1 MSQSYTIGADFANRD
16 QKNMQGAVP
25 HEAIGAGFR
34 KHAKRINMKIRT
46 MLLLLVLIL
55 MAVFLIVN
63 WTALSTVMTV
73 NLVYTEI
80 QAPLG
85 AIVVGSFVA
94 LTLILLIYM
103 VWQQASVTM
112 ELRAAYK
119 EARNA
124 RGVADHAEKSR
135 FQESNRLMSERL
147 EKLEALVT
155 TRSDE
160 MLSCVQKQTARLDE
174 RIDRME
180 KTLKGYSE
188 DGQKRQDEAIEQIN
202 KDLSVMEKKL
212 LTGLPAVKKDES
224 AEQKEGQQ
232 DADNA
237 RKEKKMF
244 GDLF

>member
-1 MSQSYTIGADFANRD
+1 
-16 QKNMQGAVP
+16 
-25 HEAIGAGFR
+25 
-34 KHAKRINMKIRT
+34 MKIRT

-55 MAVFLIVN
+55 MAVFLIIN

-124 RGVADHAEKSR
+124 REVADHAEKSR
-135 FQESNRLMSERL
+135 FQESNRLMGERL

-160 MLSCVQKQTARLDE
+160 MLSCVQKQTVRLDE
-174 RIDRME
+174 RIDKME
-180 KTLKGYSE
+180 NNLKNYSE
-188 DGQKRQDEAIEQIN
+188 DGQKRQDAAIDQIN
-202 KDLSVMEKKL
+202 KDLALLEKNI
-212 LTGLPAVKKDES
+212 LTGLPVPTKEPEAAPVK
-224 AEQKEGQQ
+224 AEDQ
-232 DADNA
+232 DTEVVK
-237 RKEKKMF
+237 KEKKMF

>member
-1 MSQSYTIGADFANRD
+1 
-16 QKNMQGAVP
+16 
-25 HEAIGAGFR
+25 
-34 KHAKRINMKIRT
+34 MKIRT

-55 MAVFLIVN
+55 MAVFLIIN

-124 RGVADHAEKSR
+124 REVADHAEKSR
-135 FQESNRLMSERL
+135 FQESNRLMGERL

-174 RIDRME
+174 RIDKME
-180 KTLKGYSE
+180 QNLKNYSE
-188 DGQKRQDEAIEQIN
+188 DGQKRQDAAIDQIN
-202 KDLSVMEKKL
+202 KDLALLEKNI
-212 LTGLPAVKKDES
+212 LTGLPAPTKE
-224 AEQKEGQQ
+224 AEVTTAKAEETE
-232 DADNA
+232 ADVA
-237 RKEKKMF
+237 KKEKKMF

>member
-1 MSQSYTIGADFANRD
+1 
-16 QKNMQGAVP
+16 
-25 HEAIGAGFR
+25 
-34 KHAKRINMKIRT
+34 MKIRT

-55 MAVFLIVN
+55 MAVFLIIN

-94 LTLILLIYM
+94 LTLILLVYM

-112 ELRAAYK
+112 ELRSAYK
-119 EARNA
+119 EARSA
-124 RGVADHAEKSR
+124 REVADHAEKSR
-135 FQESNRLMSERL
+135 FQESNRLMGERL

-160 MLSCVQKQTARLDE
+160 MLSCVQKQTTRLDE
-174 RIDRME
+174 RIDEME
-180 KTLKGYSE
+180 RNLKNYAE
-188 DGQKRQDEAIEQIN
+188 DGQKRQDAAIDQIN
-202 KDLSVMEKKL
+202 KDLNILEKNI
-212 LTGLPAVKKDES
+212 LTGLPAPKAKGEAVKAVDQE
-224 AEQKEGQQ
+224 AETVK
-232 DADNA
+232 
-237 RKEKKMF
+237 KEKKMF

>member
-1 MSQSYTIGADFANRD
+1 
-16 QKNMQGAVP
+16 
-25 HEAIGAGFR
+25 
-34 KHAKRINMKIRT
+34 MKIRT

-55 MAVFLIVN
+55 MAVFLIIN

-94 LTLILLIYM
+94 LTVILLVYM

-112 ELRAAYK
+112 ELRSAYK
-119 EARNA
+119 EARSA
-124 RGVADHAEKSR
+124 REVADHAEKSR
-135 FQESNRLMSERL
+135 FQESNRLMGERL

-160 MLSCVQKQTARLDE
+160 MLSCVQKQTTRLDE
-174 RIDRME
+174 RIDEME
-180 KTLKGYSE
+180 RNLKNYAE
-188 DGQKRQDEAIEQIN
+188 DGQKRQDAAIDQIN
-202 KDLSVMEKKL
+202 KDLNILEKNI
-212 LTGLPAVKKDES
+212 LTGLPASKAEGEPAKAVDQEAETVK
-224 AEQKEGQQ
+224 
-232 DADNA
+232 
-237 RKEKKMF
+237 KEKKMF

>member
-1 MSQSYTIGADFANRD
+1 
-16 QKNMQGAVP
+16 
-25 HEAIGAGFR
+25 
-34 KHAKRINMKIRT
+34 MKIRT

-55 MAVFLIVN
+55 MAVFLIIN

-124 RGVADHAEKSR
+124 REVADHAEKSR
-135 FQESNRLMSERL
+135 FQESNRLMGERL

-160 MLSCVQKQTARLDE
+160 MLSCVQKQTVRLDE
-174 RIDRME
+174 RIDKME
-180 KTLKGYSE
+180 NNLKNYSE
-188 DGQKRQDEAIEQIN
+188 DGQKRQDAAIDQIN
-202 KDLSVMEKKL
+202 KDLALLEKNI
-212 LTGLPAVKKDES
+212 LTGLPAPTKEPEAVPVK
-224 AEQKEGQQ
+224 AEDQ
-232 DADNA
+232 DAEVVK
-237 RKEKKMF
+237 KEKKMF

>member
-1 MSQSYTIGADFANRD
+1 
-16 QKNMQGAVP
+16 
-25 HEAIGAGFR
+25 
-34 KHAKRINMKIRT
+34 MKIRT

-85 AIVVGSFVA
+85 AIVVGGFAA
-94 LTLILLIYM
+94 LTVVLLIYM

-124 RGVADHAEKSR
+124 RDVADHAEKSR

-147 EKLEALVT
+147 EKLEALLT
-155 TRSDE
+155 ARSDE
-160 MLSCVQKQTARLDE
+160 VLSCVQKQTTSLDE
-174 RIDRME
+174 RMDRIE
-180 KTLKGYSE
+180 KTLQSYSE
-188 DGQKRQDEAIEQIN
+188 DGQKRQDAAIEQIN
-202 KDLSVMEKKL
+202 KDLSAMEKNL
-212 LTGLPAVKKDES
+212 LTGLPAVKKE
-224 AEQKEGQQ
+224 
-232 DADNA
+232 DADKEKDTQQEVDNT